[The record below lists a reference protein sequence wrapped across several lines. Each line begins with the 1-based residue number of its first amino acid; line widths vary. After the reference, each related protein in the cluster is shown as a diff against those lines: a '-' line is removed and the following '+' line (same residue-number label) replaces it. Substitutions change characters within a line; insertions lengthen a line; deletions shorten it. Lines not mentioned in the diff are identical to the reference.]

1 MTIEIVFVLII
12 IAVAFILFST
22 EFVPVDVTALII
34 LGILLITGM
43 LSIDDGLSG
52 FSNPAV
58 ITIASLFIISFTIQK
73 EGILEY
79 VILNVTKLIEKSR
92 TIGFIVYLL
101 SISIASAIMNNT
113 AIVAIF
119 IPVTIRLAN
128 RFKISPSKVLIP
140 LSYAAILGGTLTLI
154 GTSTNLLVNSIFV
167 EKGGYT
173 SIGMF
178 EFTKF
183 GMIYLIIGLIYIFTI
198 IPKVIPSRIAESS
211 LTNNYQLGAYL
222 TEIKISDDSPL
233 VGNSCLSRSINKNYD
248 VTVLNILREGKLITT
263 NIRNR
268 KIQEDD
274 TLFVRGSL
282 EGFLRMKELE
292 KVTLLTDEKLTEKEL
307 EQEEN
312 ILVEGILTDR
322 SRLVGRSLKN
332 INFRRRFGAF
342 ILAIRREGT
351 ILRDKI
357 AHLSLKAHDT
367 LLIYGPID
375 SIQNLAKSN
384 NFILIGEVDV
394 SLNKHRFWWM
404 SIAVLFIA
412 VLLAALGMVPI
423 VKGALIGV
431 VILLAFGVIKP
442 TEAYRAISWQVI
454 ILLAALIPLGHVIQ
468 SSGTATWIGESLFN
482 FMTIF
487 PSDYQP
493 FVMVSLIY
501 LITTI
506 LTEVSSNAATAILMT
521 PIALV
526 VSAKLGLDPRP
537 FIFSICFA
545 ASASFI
551 TPIGYQTNLMV
562 YGPGGY
568 KFTDYIK
575 TGLPLAIILWIV
587 ATIFIPIFWPFIA
600 I

>member
-12 IAVAFILFST
+12 IAIAFILFST

-43 LSIDDGLSG
+43 LSIEDGLSG

-58 ITIASLFIISFTIQK
+58 ITIACLFIISVTIQK

-79 VILNVTKLIEKSR
+79 VISSVTKLIEKNKI
-92 TIGFIVYLL
+92 IGFVTYLF

-167 EKGGYT
+167 ENGYS

-178 EFTKF
+178 EFTRF
-183 GMIYLIIGLIYIFTI
+183 GIMYLAIGLVYIFTI

-211 LTNNYQLGAYL
+211 LTKNYQLGAYL

-233 VGNSCLSRSINKNYD
+233 VGNTCLSRSINKNYD

-268 KIQEDD
+268 KILEDD

-312 ILVEGILTDR
+312 ILVEGILTDH
-322 SRLVGRSLKN
+322 SRLIGRSSKT
-332 INFRRRFGAF
+332 INFRRRYGAF

-357 AHLSLKAHDT
+357 AHLKLKAHDT

-375 SIQNLAKSN
+375 SIQNLAESN
-384 NFILIGEVDV
+384 DFILIGEVDV
-394 SLNKHRFWWM
+394 SLNKHRFWWL
-404 SIAVLFIA
+404 SITVLFIA
-412 VLLAALGMVPI
+412 VLLAAFGIVPI

-431 VILLAFGVIKP
+431 IILLAFGVIKP

-454 ILLAALIPLGHVIQ
+454 ILLAALIPLGHVIH
-468 SSGTATWIGESLFN
+468 SSGTAAWIGESLFN
-482 FMTIF
+482 FMAIF
-487 PSDYQP
+487 PANYQP

-537 FIFSICFA
+537 FVFSICFA

-568 KFTDYIK
+568 KFTDYIR

-587 ATIFIPIFWPFIA
+587 ATIFIPIFWPFKVI
-600 I
+600 

>member
-79 VILNVTKLIEKSR
+79 VILNITKLIDKSR
-92 TIGFIVYLL
+92 IIGFIIYLL

-292 KVTLLTDEKLTEKEL
+292 KVTLLTDEKLTEK
-307 EQEEN
+307 
-312 ILVEGILTDR
+312 
-322 SRLVGRSLKN
+322 
-332 INFRRRFGAF
+332 
-342 ILAIRREGT
+342 
-351 ILRDKI
+351 
-357 AHLSLKAHDT
+357 
-367 LLIYGPID
+367 
-375 SIQNLAKSN
+375 
-384 NFILIGEVDV
+384 
-394 SLNKHRFWWM
+394 
-404 SIAVLFIA
+404 
-412 VLLAALGMVPI
+412 
-423 VKGALIGV
+423 
-431 VILLAFGVIKP
+431 
-442 TEAYRAISWQVI
+442 
-454 ILLAALIPLGHVIQ
+454 
-468 SSGTATWIGESLFN
+468 
-482 FMTIF
+482 
-487 PSDYQP
+487 
-493 FVMVSLIY
+493 
-501 LITTI
+501 
-506 LTEVSSNAATAILMT
+506 
-521 PIALV
+521 
-526 VSAKLGLDPRP
+526 
-537 FIFSICFA
+537 
-545 ASASFI
+545 
-551 TPIGYQTNLMV
+551 
-562 YGPGGY
+562 
-568 KFTDYIK
+568 
-575 TGLPLAIILWIV
+575 
-587 ATIFIPIFWPFIA
+587 
-600 I
+600 